1 MPSENVTGN
10 ETAIPIQLSGFSD
23 LDDSEKAAI
32 NKIISGYVK
41 RYKEITLNMQ
51 RLDLHLKKIHAQEK
65 SEKYQIDAKL
75 RDSGKV
81 FGASLVG
88 RHLLTAVDEVLK
100 KIEHE
105 ISK

>member
-1 MPSENVTGN
+1 MPSKNIRGN
-10 ETAIPIQLSGFSD
+10 ETDIPIQISGFSE
-23 LDDSEKAAI
+23 LDDSEKVAI
-32 NKIISGYVK
+32 NKIIANYVS

-51 RLDLHLKKIHAQEK
+51 RLELHLKKIHAQEK

-81 FGASLVG
+81 YGASLVG
-88 RHLLTAVDEVLK
+88 RHLLTAVDDVLK
-100 KIEHE
+100 KIENE